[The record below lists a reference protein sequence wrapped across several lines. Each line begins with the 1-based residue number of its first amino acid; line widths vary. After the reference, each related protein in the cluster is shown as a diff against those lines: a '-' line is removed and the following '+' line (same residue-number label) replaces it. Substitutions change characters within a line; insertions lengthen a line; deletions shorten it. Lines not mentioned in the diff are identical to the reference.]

1 MVAVEAELKALA
13 RNPERIHAA
22 LSRRAV
28 GERSIY
34 SDRYF
39 DYPDRGWTR
48 QGNELRVRTVTDEL
62 GRTLAL
68 LTFKEAAVDEASGSK
83 PEHETAVEDAD
94 VLVTVLTALGVEQI
108 IAFEKR
114 CVNYRFT
121 AQGRDLLA
129 TVVTVPELAG
139 RTFIELET
147 LADPGDVDAALDVVR
162 SVLSELGIEDSDLTT
177 QAYTDAVA
185 TRRGATQFR
194 ATGPGQPGGNGCR
207 EQPSNTPRSAGVR
220 TKRCGRKG

>member
-62 GRTLAL
+62 GRTRAL
-68 LTFKEAAVDEASGSK
+68 LTFKQPAVDQASGSK

-94 VLVTVLTALGVEQI
+94 VLVTVVA
-108 IAFEKR
+108 
-114 CVNYRFT
+114 
-121 AQGRDLLA
+121 
-129 TVVTVPELAG
+129 VPELAG

-147 LADPGDVDAALDVVR
+147 LADPGDVDAALHVVR
-162 SVLSELGIEDSDLTT
+162 SMLRELGIEDSDLTT

-185 TRRGATQFR
+185 TRRGAAQ
-194 ATGPGQPGGNGCR
+194 
-207 EQPSNTPRSAGVR
+207 
-220 TKRCGRKG
+220 

>member
-1 MVAVEAELKALA
+1 VAIEAELKALA

-22 LSRRAV
+22 LSQRAV
-28 GERSIY
+28 GEHSIY

-48 QGNELRVRTVTDEL
+48 QGNELRVRTITDEL
-62 GRTLAL
+62 GRAHAL
-68 LTFKEAAVDEASGSK
+68 LTFKEPAVDEASGSK
-83 PEHETAVEDAD
+83 PEHETAVKDPD
-94 VLVTVLTALGVEQI
+94 VLVTVLTALGIEQI
-108 IAFEKR
+108 ITFEKR

-139 RTFIELET
+139 QTFIELET
-147 LADPGDVDAALDVVR
+147 VANPDDVDAALDLVR
-162 SVLSELGIEDSDLTT
+162 SVLRELGIEDSDLTT

-185 TRRGATQFR
+185 ARKGATQ
-194 ATGPGQPGGNGCR
+194 
-207 EQPSNTPRSAGVR
+207 
-220 TKRCGRKG
+220 

>member
-34 SDRYF
+34 SDHYF

-62 GRTLAL
+62 GRTRAL
-68 LTFKEAAVDEASGSK
+68 LTFKEPAVDEASGSK
-83 PEHETAVEDAD
+83 PEHETAVEDAA

-129 TVVTVPELAG
+129 TMVTVPELAG
-139 RTFIELET
+139 QTFIELET
-147 LADPGDVDAALDVVR
+147 VADPSDVDAALHVVR
-162 SVLSELGIEDSDLTT
+162 SMLRELGIEDSDLTT

-185 TRRGATQFR
+185 TRR
-194 ATGPGQPGGNGCR
+194 
-207 EQPSNTPRSAGVR
+207 SAAQ
-220 TKRCGRKG
+220 

>member
-13 RNPERIHAA
+13 RDPERIHAA
-22 LSRRAV
+22 LSQRAV
-28 GERSIY
+28 GERLIY

-48 QGNELRVRTVTDEL
+48 RGNELRVRTVTGEL
-62 GRTLAL
+62 GPTQAL
-68 LTFKEAAVDEASGSK
+68 LTFKEPAVDEASGSK
-83 PEHETAVEDAD
+83 PEHETAVGDAD

-108 IAFEKR
+108 VAFKKR

-121 AQGRDLLA
+121 AQGRDLVA

-139 RTFIELET
+139 QTFIELET
-147 LADPGDVDAALDVVR
+147 LADPGDVDAALDLVR
-162 SVLSELGIEDSDLTT
+162 SVLRELGIEDSDLTT

-185 TRRGATQFR
+185 ARRGAAQ
-194 ATGPGQPGGNGCR
+194 
-207 EQPSNTPRSAGVR
+207 
-220 TKRCGRKG
+220 

>member
-1 MVAVEAELKALA
+1 MAVEAELKALA

-22 LSRRAV
+22 LSQRAV

-48 QGNELRVRTVTDEL
+48 QGNELRVRTITDEL
-62 GRTLAL
+62 GRTRAL
-68 LTFKEAAVDEASGSK
+68 LTFKESAVDEASGSK
-83 PEHETAVEDAD
+83 PEHETAVGDAD
-94 VLVTVLTALGVEQI
+94 VLVTVLAALGVEQI

-121 AQGRDLLA
+121 AQGRDLIA

-139 RTFIELET
+139 QTFIELET
-147 LADPGDVDAALDVVR
+147 VADPGDVDAALDLVR
-162 SVLSELGIEDSDLTT
+162 SVLRELGIEDSDLTT

-185 TRRGATQFR
+185 TRRGAAQ
-194 ATGPGQPGGNGCR
+194 
-207 EQPSNTPRSAGVR
+207 
-220 TKRCGRKG
+220 

>member
-1 MVAVEAELKALA
+1 MAVEVELKALV

-28 GERSIY
+28 GERSTY

-39 DYPDRGWTR
+39 DYPDRVWTR
-48 QGNELRVRTVTDEL
+48 RGNELRVRTVTDEL
-62 GRTLAL
+62 GRTRAL
-68 LTFKEAAVDEASGSK
+68 LTFKEPAVDEASGSK

-114 CVNYRFT
+114 CVNYRFA

-129 TVVTVPELAG
+129 TVVTIPELAG
-139 RTFIELET
+139 QTFIELET
-147 LADPGDVDAALDVVR
+147 VADSGDVDAALDI
-162 SVLSELGIEDSDLTT
+162 VLSALRELGVEDSDLTT

-185 TRRGATQFR
+185 TRRAAAQ
-194 ATGPGQPGGNGCR
+194 
-207 EQPSNTPRSAGVR
+207 
-220 TKRCGRKG
+220 

>member
-13 RNPERIHAA
+13 RDPERIHAE
-22 LSRRAV
+22 LSRRVA

-39 DYPDRGWTR
+39 DYPDRRWTR
-48 QGNELRVRTVTDEL
+48 QGTELRVRTITDDL
-62 GRTLAL
+62 GQTRAV
-68 LTFKEAAVDEASGSK
+68 LTFKEPAVDHASGSK

-94 VLVTVLTALGVEQI
+94 VLVTVLTALGVEHT

-129 TVVTVPELAG
+129 TMVTVPELAG

-147 LADPGDVDAALDVVR
+147 LADPDDVDAALDVVR
-162 SVLSELGIEDSDLTT
+162 ATLRKLGINDSDLTT

-185 TRRGATQFR
+185 TRRGDVQ
-194 ATGPGQPGGNGCR
+194 
-207 EQPSNTPRSAGVR
+207 
-220 TKRCGRKG
+220 

>member
-1 MVAVEAELKALA
+1 
-13 RNPERIHAA
+13 
-22 LSRRAV
+22 
-28 GERSIY
+28 
-34 SDRYF
+34 
-39 DYPDRGWTR
+39 
-48 QGNELRVRTVTDEL
+48 
-62 GRTLAL
+62 L
-68 LTFKEAAVDEASGSK
+68 LTFKEPALDEGSGSK

-147 LADPGDVDAALDVVR
+147 VADPGDLDAALEVVR
-162 SVLSELGIEDSDLTT
+162 SMLRELGSRTATSPPRLTPMRSRPEEAPT
-177 QAYTDAVA
+177 
-185 TRRGATQFR
+185 
-194 ATGPGQPGGNGCR
+194 
-207 EQPSNTPRSAGVR
+207 SNSAISL
-220 TKRCGRKG
+220 T

>member
-1 MVAVEAELKALA
+1 VAVEAELKALA
-13 RNPERIHAA
+13 RDPERIHTA
-22 LSRRAV
+22 LSQRAV

-48 QGNELRVRTVTDEL
+48 HGNELRVRTITDEF
-62 GRTLAL
+62 GPTHTL
-68 LTFKEAAVDEASGSK
+68 LTFKEPTVDKASGSK
-83 PEHETAVEDAD
+83 PEHETAVGDVD
-94 VLVTVLTALGVEQI
+94 VLITVLTALGVEQI
-108 IAFEKR
+108 IAFEKH

-139 RTFIELET
+139 QTFIELET
-147 LADPGDVDAALDVVR
+147 GADPDDVDTALDLVR
-162 SVLSELGIEDSDLTT
+162 SVLRKLGIEDSDLTT

-185 TRRGATQFR
+185 TRRGAAQ
-194 ATGPGQPGGNGCR
+194 
-207 EQPSNTPRSAGVR
+207 
-220 TKRCGRKG
+220 

>member
-1 MVAVEAELKALA
+1 MMVVEAELKALV
-13 RNPERIHAA
+13 RDPERLHAA

-28 GERSIY
+28 GERSTY

-48 QGNELRVRTVTDEL
+48 RGYELRVRTVADDL
-62 GRTLAL
+62 GQTRAV
-68 LTFKEAAVDEASGSK
+68 LTFKEPAVDESSGSK
-83 PEHETAVEDAD
+83 PEHETAIEDAD
-94 VLVTVLTALGVEQI
+94 VLITVLAALGVEQT

-139 RTFIELET
+139 QTFIELET
-147 LADPGDVDAALDVVR
+147 LADPGEVDAALDVVR
-162 SVLSELGIEDSDLTT
+162 SMLREWGIEDSDLIA

-185 TRRGATQFR
+185 TRRDATQ
-194 ATGPGQPGGNGCR
+194 
-207 EQPSNTPRSAGVR
+207 
-220 TKRCGRKG
+220 

>member
-1 MVAVEAELKALA
+1 MVAIEAELKALA
-13 RNPERIHAA
+13 RDPERIHAA
-22 LSRRAV
+22 LSQRAV
-28 GERSIY
+28 GEHSIY

-48 QGNELRVRTVTDEL
+48 QGNELRVRTVTGEL
-62 GRTLAL
+62 GPTHAV
-68 LTFKEAAVDEASGSK
+68 LTFKEPAVDETSGSK
-83 PEHETAVEDAD
+83 PEHETAVGDAD
-94 VLVTVLTALGVEQI
+94 VLITVLTALGVEQI

-139 RTFIELET
+139 QTFIELET
-147 LADPGDVDAALDVVR
+147 LADQGDVDAALDLVR
-162 SVLSELGIEDSDLTT
+162 SVLRELGIEDSDLTT

-185 TRRGATQFR
+185 TQRGA
-194 ATGPGQPGGNGCR
+194 ATSPHA
-207 EQPSNTPRSAGVR
+207 S
-220 TKRCGRKG
+220 

>member
-13 RNPERIHAA
+13 RNPERIYAT

-48 QGNELRVRTVTDEL
+48 RGNELRVRTVTDEL
-62 GRTLAL
+62 GRTRAL
-68 LTFKEAAVDEASGSK
+68 LTFKEPAVDEASGSK
-83 PEHETAVEDAD
+83 PEHETAVEDAA

-108 IAFEKR
+108 VAFEKR

-129 TVVTVPELAG
+129 TMVTIPELAG

-147 LADPGDVDAALDVVR
+147 IADPGDVDAALDVVR
-162 SVLSELGIEDSDLTT
+162 SVLRELGIEDSDLTT

-185 TRRGATQFR
+185 TRRGAAQ
-194 ATGPGQPGGNGCR
+194 
-207 EQPSNTPRSAGVR
+207 
-220 TKRCGRKG
+220 